1 MNKIIKVIVV
11 VLIAGGGAAGVAMK
25 LNSNKKAMEAD
36 AKVAQITAK
45 YIPVTVSTAKVVKL
59 GKDFEISG
67 NFAPAREIR
76 FNADVQG
83 KATQVLVE
91 KGQQVYEG
99 QIIVKLDTDD
109 LQRDL
114 KLAKVNLQQAKAE
127 LTRFTALK
135 AGEGVTAQQLEKVRL
150 QFRTYEIQVEKIQ
163 AQINKMHIKAPISGV
178 VTNKMI
184 EKGSFIAPNTPLVE
198 ITNIQQLKMVVK
210 LAENEAVQ
218 VRKGQTVVVKA
229 NVYPKKTHQ
238 GRINNI
244 AVKADASKRYD
255 VEIDIQNQAKDLI
268 RAGMQGTASFKF
280 DNTTTALMIPR
291 KAIMGSLQNAK
302 VYVATSQQ
310 KAKLVAI
317 QTGITQGNMVQVTE
331 GLKANDQV
339 ITSGQ
344 INLQNGSTIKVVSGA
359 K

>member
-1 MNKIIKVIVV
+1 MHRIIKVVIAII
-11 VLIAGGGAAGVAMK
+11 IAGGGAAGVAMK

-45 YIPVTVSTAKVVKL
+45 YIPVTVSAAKVVKL

-76 FNADVQG
+76 LNADVQG
-83 KATQVLVE
+83 KARQVLVE

-99 QIIVKLDTDD
+99 QVMVKLDTDD

-114 KLAKVNLQQAKAE
+114 KLVQVNLQQAKAD
-127 LTRFTALK
+127 LARFTALK

-178 VTNKMI
+178 VTNKFI
-184 EKGSFIAPNTPLVE
+184 EKGSFIAPNTPVVD
-198 ITNIQQLKMVVK
+198 ITHIQQLKMVVK

-218 VRKGQTVVVKA
+218 VHKGQAVAVKA
-229 NVYPKKTHQ
+229 NVYPEKTHQ

-244 AVKADASKRYD
+244 AVKADPSKRYD

-280 DNTTTALMIPR
+280 DKTTSALMIPR
-291 KAIMGSLQNAK
+291 KAIIGSLQNAK
-302 VYVATSQQ
+302 VYVATAQQ
-310 KAKLVAI
+310 KAKLVEV
-317 QTGITQGNMVQVTE
+317 QTGITQGNMVQITE
-331 GLKANDQV
+331 GLKANDRV

-344 INLQNGSTIKVVSGA
+344 INLQNGSTIKVVAAS